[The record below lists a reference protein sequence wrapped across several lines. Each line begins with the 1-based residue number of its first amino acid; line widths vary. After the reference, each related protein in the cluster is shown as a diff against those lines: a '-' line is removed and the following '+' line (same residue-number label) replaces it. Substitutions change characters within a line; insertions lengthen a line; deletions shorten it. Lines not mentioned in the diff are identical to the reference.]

1 MQHEIYADHAATAPL
16 RAAALAAMQPYFGAD
31 YGNPSSLHA
40 AGARA
45 AEAVRQARG
54 TMAALL
60 GCGAREVYFTSGG
73 TEADNQ
79 ALLSGAEWGAA
90 HGRRHFVAAA
100 FEHPAV
106 LRTLNWLETKG
117 FSVTRLPI
125 PQSGIL
131 VPEAVAAAL
140 RPDTAMVSVMAVNNE
155 IGTVQPTAEIGA
167 LCRARGV
174 WFHTD
179 AVQAAGQLPIDLQAW
194 QADYLALSAHKFG
207 GPKGVGA
214 LLARREAPLSPL
226 LRGGSQQ
233 RGMRAGTENVPG
245 IVGMAAALQQARR
258 DMPQDAAAVCALRAQ
273 LIEGL
278 SAIPGARLTGD
289 VRRRAPGI
297 VHFCFAG
304 VESEPLLVLL
314 DAAGIC
320 ASAGSACSAGALEPS
335 AVLQSMGIPP
345 AWAAG
350 ALRLSLGIDNDKEQ
364 IEYIV
369 QNVKRIVTDL
379 REKTA

>member
-1 MQHEIYADHAATAPL
+1 MKQQIYADHAATAPM
-16 RAAALAAMQPYFGAD
+16 RPAALAAMQPYFTTE

-40 AGARA
+40 AGEA
-45 AEAVRQARG
+45 AQAAVRGARG
-54 TMAALL
+54 AVACLM

-90 HGRRHFVAAA
+90 RGRRHFVTAA

-106 LRTLNWLETKG
+106 LRTLDWLETKG

-125 PQSGIL
+125 APDGVL
-131 VPEAVAAAL
+131 APAAVAAAL
-140 RPDTAMVSVMAVNNE
+140 RPDTVMVSVMAVNNE
-155 IGTVQPTAEIGA
+155 IGTVQPIAEIGA

-179 AVQAAGQLPIDLQAW
+179 AVQAAGQIPVDLQAW
-194 QADYLALSAHKFG
+194 QADYLSLSAHKFG

-214 LLARREAPLSPL
+214 LLARQEAPLSPL
-226 LRGGSQQ
+226 LRGGGQQ

-245 IVGMAAALQQARR
+245 IVGLAAALQQACRN
-258 DMPQDAAAVCALRAQ
+258 MPQEAASVCALRAQ
-273 LIEGL
+273 LMAGL
-278 SAIPGARLTGD
+278 AAIPAARLTGD
-289 VRRRAPGI
+289 ERRRAPGI
-297 VHFCFAG
+297 VHVCFAG

-320 ASAGSACSAGALEPS
+320 ASGGSACAAGALEPS
-335 AVLQSMGIPP
+335 HVLRSMGIPE

-364 IEYIV
+364 VDYIV
-369 QNVKRIVTDL
+369 QNVKRIVAKL
-379 REKTA
+379 REKTV